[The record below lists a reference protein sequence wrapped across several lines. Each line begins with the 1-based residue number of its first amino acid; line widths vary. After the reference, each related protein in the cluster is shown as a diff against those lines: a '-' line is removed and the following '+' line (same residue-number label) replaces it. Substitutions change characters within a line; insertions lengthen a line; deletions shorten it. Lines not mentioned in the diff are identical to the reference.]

1 MMRKMQVPAY
11 CPVPEGAHCVEKSG
25 VEVEEKKVIIISDIP
40 IIFVEL
46 EGVGGIFI
54 LPVDDELPQHKSR
67 KPMSCEWKGQM
78 RGVRMLEVLTVCYFE
93 KSGRFVSAPLKLSKE
108 NER

>member
-1 MMRKMQVPAY
+1 
-11 CPVPEGAHCVEKSG
+11 
-25 VEVEEKKVIIISDIP
+25 
-40 IIFVEL
+40 
-46 EGVGGIFI
+46 
-54 LPVDDELPQHKSR
+54 
-67 KPMSCEWKGQM
+67 M